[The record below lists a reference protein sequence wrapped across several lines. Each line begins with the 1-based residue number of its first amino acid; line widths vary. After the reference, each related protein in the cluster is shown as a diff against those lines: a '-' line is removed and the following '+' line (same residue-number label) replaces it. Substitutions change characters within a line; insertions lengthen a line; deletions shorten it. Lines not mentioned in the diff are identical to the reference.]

1 MDFVIIMEMMKSPKL
16 CAALEAALALDD
28 GPQVAAGVGSVS
40 SRTPPNDAHA
50 GSASDQARSSMSV
63 HHQGC
68 PALVQK
74 AMPFGR

>member
-16 CAALEAALALDD
+16 CAAVETALALD
-28 GPQVAAGVGSVS
+28 GGSQVATVVGSIRS
-40 SRTPPNDAHA
+40 PLNDVRAD
-50 GSASDQARSSMSV
+50 SASGQARLSMGAQ

-68 PALVQK
+68 PALIQK